1 MIRSIGEM
9 LEGLR
14 QAEAERLHKSDIRH
28 APTIGAMYEGLTK
41 DILARAIPKGLDLK
55 IVSGFIID
63 GNGNSSGQIDCM
75 LVQGEGIHVPYVD
88 GLFQWHVS
96 DVLVV
101 FEVKK
106 NLFASDLSDAH
117 DQLLGVSD
125 IFSSWI
131 QTPGLA
137 GSFDLGASRRI
148 YSECTGLV
156 APERNEWRAE
166 NRANHLIWHTI
177 MADQIA
183 PLRVALG
190 YGGYSTER
198 GLRKGFLSFLE
209 GNLNKKGFGPPSLP
223 NLIVGDGVSLLKL
236 SGHPWSAPVGK
247 DGFWPIMASSHVNPT
262 FLILELIWT
271 RISYKEPVAAI
282 FGDDLELER
291 LAPLIDGRPQP
302 REPASDQW
310 GWNYRIENL
319 SARQLKGEHFNQWE
333 PVEIDLDQNVVISI
347 LCNEDQSVTDP
358 EFLDFLRG
366 KGHDP
371 EAFIDA
377 LCRTTLVARDGDMLQ
392 LTTSQCQ
399 VVALPDGRFVAADNN
414 TGRLTRWLDKYM
426 ANRKGSVG
434 A

>member
-1 MIRSIGEM
+1 
-9 LEGLR
+9 
-14 QAEAERLHKSDIRH
+14 
-28 APTIGAMYEGLTK
+28 
-41 DILARAIPKGLDLK
+41 
-55 IVSGFIID
+55 
-63 GNGNSSGQIDCM
+63 
-75 LVQGEGIHVPYVD
+75 
-88 GLFQWHVS
+88 
-96 DVLVV
+96 
-101 FEVKK
+101 
-106 NLFASDLSDAH
+106 
-117 DQLLGVSD
+117 
-125 IFSSWI
+125 
-131 QTPGLA
+131 
-137 GSFDLGASRRI
+137 
-148 YSECTGLV
+148 
-156 APERNEWRAE
+156 
-166 NRANHLIWHTI
+166 
-177 MADQIA
+177 
-183 PLRVALG
+183 
-190 YGGYSTER
+190 
-198 GLRKGFLSFLE
+198 
-209 GNLNKKGFGPPSLP
+209 
-223 NLIVGDGVSLLKL
+223 
-236 SGHPWSAPVGK
+236 
-247 DGFWPIMASSHVNPT
+247 MASSHVNPT

-319 SARQLKGEHFNQWE
+319 SARQLKGEHFDQWE

-399 VVALPDGRFVAADNN
+399 VVALPDGRFVAANNN

-426 ANRKGSVG
+426 AKRKGSVG

>member
-137 GSFDLGASRRI
+137 GSFDLGASRRV

-198 GLRKGFLSFLE
+198 GLRTGFLSFLE
-209 GNLNKKGFGPPSLP
+209 KNLNKKGFGPPSLP
-223 NLIVGDGVSLLKL
+223 NLIVGDGCVPAETQRSSVVR
-236 SGHPWSAPVGK
+236 SGRQRR
-247 DGFWPIMASSHVNPT
+247 
-262 FLILELIWT
+262 FLADHGEFP
-271 RISYKEPVAAI
+271 R
-282 FGDDLELER
+282 
-291 LAPLIDGRPQP
+291 QP
-302 REPASDQW
+302 DVP
-310 GWNYRIENL
+310 
-319 SARQLKGEHFNQWE
+319 H
-333 PVEIDLDQNVVISI
+333 
-347 LCNEDQSVTDP
+347 T
-358 EFLDFLRG
+358 
-366 KGHDP
+366 
-371 EAFIDA
+371 
-377 LCRTTLVARDGDMLQ
+377 
-392 LTTSQCQ
+392 
-399 VVALPDGRFVAADNN
+399 
-414 TGRLTRWLDKYM
+414 
-426 ANRKGSVG
+426 
-434 A
+434 